1 MFTLLS
7 FIGVSNSLPITAY
20 IKLIDV
26 WMIMTMM
33 YPFSVVSLYSII
45 QFIRDQDNSSNVTI
59 DGMNWRSRII
69 FRSANVMLDYGLPL
83 LVSFFIILFWSL
95 GLVLHSQ

>member
-7 FIGVSNSLPITAY
+7 FIGVSNSLPTTAY

-33 YPFSVVSLYSII
+33 YPFSVVALYSVI
-45 QFIRDQDNSSNVTI
+45 QFIRDQDNSSNDTI

-83 LVSFFIILFWSL
+83 LVSFFIVLFWSL